1 MPLRVPAEAFSFF
14 ILYRLSLDHIPRPSG
29 RNDSDRWY
37 MVGHGPYSRTA
48 DLFHAQPSHALSMAH
63 HGPYTRSADAASR
76 RRPAARDGF
85 RSKRGPFFGA
95 KPVPDM
101 DGQRPYSRYTG
112 SPPHGA
118 GPGTG
123 LGRLK
128 QGPKSILLTIFEV
141 THRRPIFR

>member
-14 ILYRLSLDHIPRPSG
+14 SYCIVYIDQIPRLSD

-76 RRPAARDGF
+76 CRPVARAHC
-85 RSKRGPFFGA
+85 RLKSSPIFGA
-95 KPVPDM
+95 NGASSM
-101 DGQRPYSRYTG
+101 DGHRPYSSYTG
-112 SPPHGA
+112 PPPHGA

-123 LGRLK
+123 LGRLN
-128 QGPKSILLTIFEV
+128 QSPKSILLMFFEV